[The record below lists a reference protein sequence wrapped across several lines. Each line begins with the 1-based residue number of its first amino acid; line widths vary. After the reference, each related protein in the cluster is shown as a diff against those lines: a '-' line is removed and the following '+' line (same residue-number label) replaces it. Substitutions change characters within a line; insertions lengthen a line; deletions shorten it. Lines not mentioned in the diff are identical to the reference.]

1 MPNKT
6 GTSIVHEKV
15 ERNME
20 HREGGSKAKGSTL
33 KEAAALRTLSSY
45 TLSASIIYELRYSCR
60 LNRTNRRYLRRA
72 FFTPTREKLR
82 EKLEK
87 TVHNPRILCA
97 TKICKNAYILAGVKQ
112 RDIER
117 MTAEE
122 RLKNQV

>member
-45 TLSASIIYELRYSCR
+45 TLSANMIYELRPRQSCR
-60 LNRTNRRYLRRA
+60 LKRPKHKISEAGFL
-72 FFTPTREKLR
+72 
-82 EKLEK
+82 KLEI
-87 TVHNPRILCA
+87 TVQNPRRLCF
-97 TKICKNAYILAGVKQ
+97 TKIRKNANIRAGVRQ
-112 RDIER
+112 RYVER
-117 MTAEE
+117 RTAEE